1 MPERIALQRSV
12 ATIGEA
18 SIVVQPSRA
27 QLGGALTELAIA
39 GGAIVLIVALF
50 DRLPLVVLVAL
61 LLLAVV
67 IGPVGMLGVV
77 YNVAGTSFLLDR
89 VKRSARWQQGF
100 LGMGIGTTEFVPF
113 DRIARI
119 EVRGDAA
126 ERLASGERQD
136 VAQWTVLLVKDN
148 GRELTIGTVVAPG
161 ALAAEGLDRANHL
174 AGAIAAMA
182 GATVQ
187 LAALPAP
194 EGERAAATTPAGRRR
209 RRRRVPRAA
218 PPPPAPGT

>member
-1 MPERIALQRSV
+1 MTERIALQRSV
-12 ATIGEA
+12 AIIREG
-18 SIVVQPSRA
+18 SIAVQPARA
-27 QLGGALTELAIA
+27 QLVGALVELAIA

-50 DRLPLVVLVAL
+50 DQLPLALLVVL

-77 YNVAGTSFLLDR
+77 YNVAGTSFLLER
-89 VKRSARWQQGF
+89 ERGSARWQQGF

-136 VAQWTVLLVKDN
+136 VAQWAVLLVKDN
-148 GRELTIGTVVAPG
+148 GRELGIGTVVTPG
-161 ALAAEGLDRANHL
+161 ALAAAGLERANRL
-174 AGAIAAMA
+174 AGAVAAMA
-182 GATVQ
+182 GAPAQ
-187 LAALPAP
+187 LGALAEAEPAVESVAAPA
-194 EGERAAATTPAGRRR
+194 RK
-209 RRRRVPRAA
+209 RRRRVERGA
-218 PPPPAPGT
+218 PPPPPAAG